1 MFGIYIIL
9 KDRHSTI
16 SKMLFLLCID
26 LFLWAIGYSFMFI
39 APNIYFAN
47 FWRLISALGWCSFFS
62 IWLII
67 AFIIKNRYEV
77 KLSSRRILLTFL
89 PAILFYLNTLRYNPS
104 DILFKINNRWSDIYP
119 VNFIEVFYYLYII
132 ICVIVNARI
141 FYKLAKHSKLQR
153 EKNQAKIIGITTFI
167 SYTFGLLIDIILPL
181 FKIQFIPMGILAAP
195 LGLIGI
201 WYSIK
206 KYELMIITPKYVSEY
221 VFEYIFRNVN
231 DPIFIIG
238 LDFSIIKS
246 NNIALENISDIT
258 FKTMIEENKDIFLE
272 LIQKRGI
279 FNAEVILNKKNVNFE
294 HELSG
299 KVIYDE
305 FNDILGTVIIL
316 HDISDRKKTEKL
328 LRNNNSQLEDERK
341 RLYSLIDELPG
352 LVCLRTIEGKIVF
365 ANHNFKE
372 IYGEPN
378 NKQCHY
384 IFLKFCTHLNPYFAN
399 PHVA

>member
-1 MFGIYIIL
+1 
-9 KDRHSTI
+9 
-16 SKMLFLLCID
+16 
-26 LFLWAIGYSFMFI
+26 
-39 APNIYFAN
+39 
-47 FWRLISALGWCSFFS
+47 
-62 IWLII
+62 
-67 AFIIKNRYEV
+67 
-77 KLSSRRILLTFL
+77 
-89 PAILFYLNTLRYNPS
+89 
-104 DILFKINNRWSDIYP
+104 
-119 VNFIEVFYYLYII
+119 
-132 ICVIVNARI
+132 
-141 FYKLAKHSKLQR
+141 
-153 EKNQAKIIGITTFI
+153 
-167 SYTFGLLIDIILPL
+167 
-181 FKIQFIPMGILAAP
+181 MGILAAP